1 VLISP
6 ETVAG
11 TVAPMPPPEELSN
24 TAAIGMLLYTRY
36 IFFFQMAGMI
46 LLVAMIGAIVLTLRH
61 KEGVPPPGYLPQVA
75 RTPEMA
81 VEVVHVETGKGIP

>member
-1 VLISP
+1 
-6 ETVAG
+6 
-11 TVAPMPPPEELSN
+11 
-24 TAAIGMLLYTRY
+24 
-36 IFFFQMAGMI
+36 MAGMI

-61 KEGVPPPGYLPQVA
+61 KEGVRRQDISRQVA